1 MVFGAK
7 VGVTW
12 WVSRGWFRSTLPIRD
27 QGKVTL
33 KGRRTGQRR
42 REDRGLGERG
52 SQERGRLP
60 RIPGPGRERC
70 PSGDGA
76 AGEASKA
83 REGEAEE
90 GGANK
95 PPHLIELYVVQKG

>member
-1 MVFGAK
+1 M
-7 VGVTW
+7 GVTW
-12 WVSRGWFRSTLPIRD
+12 LAQVTFPTRD
-27 QGKVTL
+27 QGK
-33 KGRRTGQRR
+33 RHSEGQKDLPRR
-42 REDRGLGERG
+42 REDRRLGERG

-70 PSGDGA
+70 PSGGGA